1 MKMTIKCNI
10 CSHRMLH
17 IYTENNFTTRQ
28 CTNCGYSSN
37 DKLKGTKEDNEF
49 WNNMSDFIK
58 KYSKEDAGQIW
69 IPTLLTLPFGS
80 LYPIEEKDKLRWG
93 YAKLVDVVEGDDKE
107 KYKKEDG
114 SYYTKKLDTDNPETF
129 DTYAE
134 GMVYIRKS
142 LEEMTNGGK

>member
-1 MKMTIKCNI
+1 MKITIKCNI
-10 CSHRMLH
+10 CAHRMLH
-17 IYTENNFTTRQ
+17 VYTDNNFTTRQ
-28 CTNCGYSSN
+28 CSNCGYSSN
-37 DKLKGTKEDNEF
+37 DKLKGNMKDNEF

-58 KYSKEDAGQIW
+58 KYSKEDAGSIW

-80 LYPIEEKDKLRWG
+80 LYPIEEKDNLKWA
-93 YAKLVDVVEGDDKE
+93 YAELVDITEDDDKE

-114 SYYTKKLDTDNPETF
+114 TYYTKKLDTDNPKSF

-142 LEEMTNGGK
+142 LEELASGGE

>member
-1 MKMTIKCNI
+1 MKLTIKCNI
-10 CSHRMLH
+10 CAHRMLH
-17 IYTENNFTTRQ
+17 VYTDNGFTTRQ

-37 DKLKGTKEDNEF
+37 DKLKGVKEDNEF

-80 LYPIEEKDKLRWG
+80 LYPIEEKDKLRWA